1 MLIRFLSWDSLTI
14 CPYIHLVGPVLAV
27 RPKAS
32 IYISPLT
39 TPPVAEAVGK
49 LLLPSSRLH
58 GQGLDGTELPVY
70 PLHLCLSQPHP
81 TRYQA
86 TTTFPPTLLL
96 LSWISGSRSVPL
108 PVLPRSKESHQ
119 PRVFSPL
126 PSCLICMLLETAN
139 QLAPVLGYTRPL
151 SDTPHRKTPDPLLQN

>member
-1 MLIRFLSWDSLTI
+1 MTI

-70 PLHLCLSQPHP
+70 PLHLCLPLLPPVPTPPHP
-81 TRYQA
+81 LSSHNHLSPD
-86 TTTFPPTLLL
+86 PPIALLDLGEQIRSTACASPLKRISSTEGL
-96 LSWISGSRSVPL
+96 LSPAEL
-108 PVLPRSKESHQ
+108 PNLYAAGDGQ
-119 PRVFSPL
+119 PAG
-126 PSCLICMLLETAN
+126 SCLGLH
-139 QLAPVLGYTRPL
+139 QAPVRYPT
-151 SDTPHRKTPDPLLQN
+151 